1 MPELKDIAADPAVL
15 DELVLRDIHP
25 DDGMARNFDHYF
37 KCGREAAW
45 RCATL
50 LTLCGAKQPSSIL
63 DFACGHGRVARYFRA
78 AFPEATLYVSDINK
92 SGVEFCV
99 SSFDAIEAPTSQTF
113 SDIVLE
119 QPVSLIW
126 SGSLFT
132 HLDED
137 RAAEL
142 LDFFH
147 NALAPGGL
155 AVFTSHGNRTAS
167 FYHEGKWPYVLN
179 DEQMKSLTE
188 AFERKEYGFVAQTKN
203 GKYGISI
210 TPLQWFQDYTYRN
223 KGFRIVGLVDAG
235 WDNHQDVI
243 ALLRTD

>member
-1 MPELKDIAADPAVL
+1 MPELKDLAADPAVM
-15 DELVLRDIHP
+15 DKTVMRDIHQ
-25 DDGMARNFDHYF
+25 DDGMARNTDHYF
-37 KCGREAAW
+37 KCGREAVW

-50 LTLCGAKQPSSIL
+50 LMVFGADAPKSIL

-78 AFPEATLYVSDINK
+78 AFPDARLYVSDINS

-99 SSFDAIEAPTSQTF
+99 SSFDAIEIPPSQSF
-113 SDIVLE
+113 SDIVIE
-119 QPVSLIW
+119 EPVSLIW
-126 SGSLFT
+126 SGSLLT
-132 HLDED
+132 HLGED
-137 RAAEL
+137 RAEDL

-147 NALAPGGL
+147 RALVPGGL

-167 FYHEGKWPYVLN
+167 FYEEGNWPYVL
-179 DEQMKSLTE
+179 DRDQMKSLSDS
-188 AFERKEYGFVAQTKN
+188 FHRKEYGFVAQTKN

-223 KGFRIVGLVDAG
+223 KGFRIVGLIDAG

-243 ALLRTD
+243 ALMRTD